1 MSSIHYSDEFPR
13 GVFFHDFEENPV
25 FARGREATVT
35 GREVKSIACPKCA
48 APRGNGCHTD
58 TGWRA
63 GLHAKRIAAAELAKA
78 DGSLRVIPRD

>member
-13 GVFFHDFEENPV
+13 GVYFHDFEENPV
-25 FARGREATVT
+25 YKRGGEATVT
-35 GREVKSIACPKCA
+35 GREVKSIACPKCEA
-48 APRGNGCHTD
+48 QRGNGCHTD

-63 GLHAKRIAAAELAKA
+63 KLHAQRIAAAELAKA